1 MSRDSRVCRRVR
13 ETLETKIEVELNI
26 DEAGEVR
33 VSTPIRFFNH
43 LLETMLSYMNSTA
56 TINAIDKKPFD
67 DHHIV
72 EDCAIA
78 LGETFNECLGDR
90 VGIRRFANTIIPMD
104 DALVMVSIDISG
116 RGRAYIDLNI
126 GRELLGDMS
135 VENIYHF
142 IETLAYRSAI
152 TIHVYQ
158 LKGFNSHHIAEAT
171 FKGLGITLYEAS
183 RIVSTRTRSTKGV
196 L

>member
-1 MSRDSRVCRRVR
+1 MSRSRMCRRVR
-13 ETLETKIEVELNI
+13 ETLETRVEVELNI

-33 VSTPIRFFNH
+33 IATPVQFFNH

-56 TINAIDKKPFD
+56 MVTAVDKKSFD

-78 LGETFNECLGDR
+78 LGEALTECLGDKI
-90 VGIRRFANTIIPMD
+90 GIKRFASAVIPMD
-104 DALVMVSIDISG
+104 DALVLVSIDISG

-126 GRELLGDMS
+126 GREVIGGMAT
-135 VENIYHF
+135 ENIHHF
-142 IETLAYRSAI
+142 IETLAYKSAT
-152 TIHVYQ
+152 TIHIIQ
-158 LKGFNSHHIAEAT
+158 LKGFNTHHIAEST
-171 FKGLGITLYEAS
+171 FKGLGIAIYEAS
-183 RIVSTRTRSTKGV
+183 RIIGSRIRSTKGV